1 VRRAL
6 AVALIACLVSLSAC
20 GDDGGS
26 ESATDSSTTTS
37 STIGATP
44 STGVPVEAGS
54 RTGSVTVDGVD
65 RSYRLHVPPG
75 LDSGSAVPLLV
86 ALHGGGGSG
95 GQFASASGFDA
106 VADRE
111 GFVVVYP
118 NGTGAIPT
126 WNAGL
131 CCGAAAR
138 DDVDDVAFV
147 SILID
152 ELAADLPIDPAKVV
166 LTGHSNGSTMSY
178 RLACELAD
186 RIVAIGVQAAPLT
199 FDGCSPSVPVSV
211 LHVHGANDANVP
223 IDGGVGSG
231 MSGVDWPSVRDGLD
245 LMATAAGCD
254 AEPDEVVADGT
265 TRTTWQGCEQ
275 ATSVE
280 SIVVAAGA
288 HAWMRPGGSGRRG
301 DADDVGF
308 DSTETI
314 WAFLE
319 ARLG

>member
-1 VRRAL
+1 MV
-6 AVALIACLVSLSAC
+6 LIACVVALSAC
-20 GDDGGS
+20 GDDG
-26 ESATDSSTTTS
+26 EDASATDTSTTTS

-44 STGVPVEAGS
+44 TTEVPVQAGNA
-54 RTGSVTVDGVD
+54 TGSVTVDGTD
-65 RSYRLHVPPG
+65 RTYRLHVPPG
-75 LDSGSAVPLLV
+75 LASGSAVPLLV

-95 GQFASASGFDA
+95 AQFASASGFDA

-118 NGTGAIPT
+118 NGTGTIPT

-138 DDVDDVAFV
+138 DDVDDVAFISTLV
-147 SILID
+147 E

-186 RIVAIGVQAAPLT
+186 DIVAIGVQAAPLT
-199 FDGCSPSVPVSV
+199 YEGCSPSRPVSV

-231 MSGVDWPSVRDGLD
+231 VSGVDWPSVREGLD
-245 LMATAAGCD
+245 VMATAAGCA

-265 TRTTWQGCEQ
+265 TRTTWQGCAP
-275 ATSVE
+275 ATAVE
-280 SIVVAAGA
+280 SIVVDQGA

-308 DSTETI
+308 DTTETI

-319 ARLG
+319 DRLG